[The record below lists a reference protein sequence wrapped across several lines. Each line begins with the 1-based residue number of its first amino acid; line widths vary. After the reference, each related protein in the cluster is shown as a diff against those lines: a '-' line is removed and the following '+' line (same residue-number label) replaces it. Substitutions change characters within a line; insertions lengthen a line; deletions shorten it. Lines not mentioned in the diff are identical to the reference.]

1 MIHGNGTDKE
11 TLQEEGLEKTDALV
25 CLTGMDEENIVV
37 ALFMPRRKRFPR

>member
-1 MIHGNGTDKE
+1 MIHGDGTDKE

-37 ALFMPRRKRFPR
+37 ALYARRKRFPR